1 MKSYLTTF
9 ITYISALLLKGNGS
23 LKMDFFVKILWNSSL
38 EELSSKATHCVVHT
52 QSHKFTAFIWKHA
65 KPTSR
70 NICKRICNS
79 IKNCLCHIII
89 CSNSR
94 SSIACWSTGSE
105 QVYSNEKTENLINR
119 FFIHINCSILLI
131 TNVGFVSRRKL
142 SELFYGSLIFNI
154 N

>member
-65 KPTSR
+65 KPHVISVKEYVTA
-70 NICKRICNS
+70 
-79 IKNCLCHIII
+79 L
-89 CSNSR
+89 
-94 SSIACWSTGSE
+94 
-105 QVYSNEKTENLINR
+105 KTV
-119 FFIHINCSILLI
+119 FA
-131 TNVGFVSRRKL
+131 T
-142 SELFYGSLIFNI
+142 
-154 N
+154 